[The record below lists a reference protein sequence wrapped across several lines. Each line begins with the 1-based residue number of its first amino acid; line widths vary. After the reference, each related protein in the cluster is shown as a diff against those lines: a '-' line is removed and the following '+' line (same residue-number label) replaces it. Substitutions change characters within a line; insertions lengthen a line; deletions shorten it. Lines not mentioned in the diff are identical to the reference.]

1 LHQQPDAAFR
11 RGVVRLEGPWDNL
24 MHRTYEIIVPMAPDA
39 PLRVLCFRNGRTAA
53 REHKNWPHRLPIG
66 AVAANVLARPTADF
80 LSVVVTLS
88 IMATPLLL
96 LIDDAIERGTA
107 MPPPRYDALPPEDG
121 HVVIAGFGRFG
132 EIAARILRA
141 KRIRFT
147 ALDASA
153 EHVDIVKQYG
163 SEIYYG
169 DASRL
174 DILRAARTDKARA
187 FVLAIDDVEASLR
200 TAEIVRRHF
209 PHVPLYARAR
219 NRQHALRLLDLG
231 AKVIRREA
239 HDEQRLFE
247 DYKHSSDAEKIRIRA
262 QTYAEELERIFVQ
275 DAEAQE
281 KLARA
286 AEEKS

>member
-1 LHQQPDAAFR
+1 LAA
-11 RGVVRLEGPWDNL
+11 VVSQGGEF
-24 MHRTYEIIVPMAPDA
+24 AF
-39 PLRVLCFRNGRTAA
+39 VLFTS
-53 REHKNWPHRLPIG
+53 
-66 AVAANVLARPTADF
+66 AVAANVLTRPTADF

-96 LIDDAIERGTA
+96 LIDDAIERRTA
-107 MPPPRYDALPPEDG
+107 APSPRYDAMPPEG
-121 HVVIAGFGRFG
+121 AHVVIAGFGRFG
-132 EIAARILRA
+132 QISARILRA
-141 KRIRFT
+141 KRIPFT

-153 EHVDIVKQYG
+153 EHVDFVKQYG
-163 SEIYYG
+163 NEIYYG

-174 DILRAARTDKARA
+174 DILRAARTDRARA

-209 PHVPLYARAR
+209 PHVPVYARAR

-231 AKVIRREA
+231 TKVIRRETFLSA
-239 HDEQRLFE
+239 LDLAGEVLRGLGLPEREVRFAIDTFKAQDEQRLIE
-247 DYKHSSDAEKIRIRA
+247 DYKHGSDAEKARIRA
-262 QTYAEELERIFVQ
+262 QTYAEELERIFALDV
-275 DAEAQE
+275 EAQE